1 MSLLTDLTHHAVL
14 FVHPKRTTLA
24 STLWEQLQVLSPAHR
39 FFNHT
44 VLDIDTARSIIQ
56 WANTPYNDE
65 KVALISFHTASI
77 PAQNAMLK
85 IIEEPRAH
93 VRFIIVTTHKE
104 SIIETLY
111 SRLQH
116 SQADEEL
123 LVDTII
129 PTDDALLF
137 LTSQPSSRMKLPF
150 VIALL
155 AATDEEDRK
164 DREGVKTFI
173 LALTDILKKNKEYS
187 AYTLETLQVATY
199 ASDPS
204 ASGKALIEYLSL
216 LLPQIKV

>member
-1 MSLLTDLTHHAVL
+1 MSLLTTLTHHAVL
-14 FVHPKRTTLA
+14 IVHNNRITFGD
-24 STLWEQLQVLSPAHR
+24 TLWNELQLMSPAHR

-85 IIEEPRAH
+85 IIEEPRAN
-93 VRFIIVTTHKE
+93 VRFIIVTAHKE

-116 SQADEEL
+116 NHVDDMLSTKNTL
-123 LVDTII
+123 LVDN
-129 PTDDALLF
+129 ALLF
-137 LTSQPSSRMKLPF
+137 LSSFPSSRMKLPF
-150 VIALL
+150 VTGLL
-155 AATDEEDRK
+155 TATDEEGRK

-173 LALTDILKKNKEYS
+173 LTLTDILKKNKEYS
-187 AYTLETLQVATY
+187 AYTLETLQVAMY

-216 LLPQIKV
+216 LLPQTKL